1 MRPLEGER
9 GSTYWCMPAILCSLF
24 FILSFQFFLSFLFVF
39 FLSICLFCCDY
50 LPEITITLSP
60 PLLYCA
66 RQGSFISC
74 LSWLAFTILA
84 FNYLCLVW
92 VYLPTT
98 TSSSVLVASLLLP
111 DKEDYFVCSFAVAPL
126 PTTVWVL
133 SFYPSWHAPS
143 DFNSSLLLLG
153 GVSSQHDIF
162 PKKAWAGTLE

>member
-9 GSTYWCMPAILCSLF
+9 GSTYWCMPAILCSPF

-84 FNYLCLVW
+84 FNYFCLVW

-111 DKEDYFVCSFAVAPL
+111 DKEDYFVCLFVCLLAVASL
-126 PTTVWVL
+126 PAMMWI
-133 SFYPSWHAPS
+133 F
-143 DFNSSLLLLG
+143 SLFIPHGMHL
-153 GVSSQHDIF
+153 VVPTHPYF
-162 PKKAWAGTLE
+162 F